1 VPHKAIKEKTM
12 LILTRKVGESINIG
26 DDITI
31 TILGVSGQQVR
42 IGINAPKDVAVHRE
56 EIYQRI
62 QAGLT
67 APDKP
72 QTPEPCAVSSQP
84 VRSERRLAKDS
95 GVTTNSAQ
103 SLTWLIQTKSQAMTA
118 RYSRRPLPTLNHRSP
133 PRHARG
139 RHDDQQLGERR
150 QASSESASRNSC
162 QDKVETACQ

>member
-1 VPHKAIKEKTM
+1 M

-67 APDKP
+67 A
-72 QTPEPCAVSSQP
+72 T
-84 VRSERRLAKDS
+84 
-95 GVTTNSAQ
+95 
-103 SLTWLIQTKSQAMTA
+103 
-118 RYSRRPLPTLNHRSP
+118 
-133 PRHARG
+133 
-139 RHDDQQLGERR
+139 
-150 QASSESASRNSC
+150 
-162 QDKVETACQ
+162 DKVDPS